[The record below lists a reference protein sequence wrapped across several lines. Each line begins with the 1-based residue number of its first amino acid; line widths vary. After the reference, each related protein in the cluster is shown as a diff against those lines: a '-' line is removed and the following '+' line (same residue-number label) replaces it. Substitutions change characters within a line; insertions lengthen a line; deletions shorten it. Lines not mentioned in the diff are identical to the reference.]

1 MGLKRKLDLCG
12 SPSCAKLEYSATCDG
27 MPELMT
33 ILRKWQLTLALP
45 LLLLG
50 LFAWPIFA
58 QEKTGQTPDVEN
70 APTRDGHDRPTTYP
84 KIRFGKKAQP
94 AESAE
99 EPKVED
105 TKLKARVYLLDI
117 SDVMAETITVEG
129 ARETTRLE
137 HMVAQ
142 MERSLDAL
150 ARRKDPR
157 LRFNIVTF
165 GTVQDFAEGGELQSA
180 TEDNT
185 KRAKEWL
192 KKLEASGKSDIYTM
206 LSECFEQE
214 PESATMIVGGMP
226 CAPEGVDEAELKKH
240 KNAGEY
246 VLEQLKL
253 WRKDGKET
261 TLDITGVGLSAE
273 EKEYYKRLAD
283 AAGGTYLDA

>member
-1 MGLKRKLDLCG
+1 
-12 SPSCAKLEYSATCDG
+12 
-27 MPELMT
+27 MP
-33 ILRKWQLTLALP
+33 ILRNWRMAFALP

-50 LFAWPIFA
+50 LLALRPAVLA
-58 QEKTGQTPDVEN
+58 QEGTGTETPE
-70 APTRDGHDRPTTYP
+70 AEKPPARDGHDRPTTYP
-84 KIRFGKKAQP
+84 KIRFGKKPQP
-94 AESAE
+94 EEGAKEAE
-99 EPKVED
+99 VED

-117 SDVMAETITVEG
+117 SDAMTKRINVEG
-129 ARETTRLE
+129 AAETTRLA

-150 ARRKDPR
+150 AKRKDPR
-157 LRFNIVTF
+157 LRFNIVTY
-165 GTVQDFAEGGELQSA
+165 GSVQDFADGGELQAA
-180 TEDNT
+180 TEENA

-192 KKLEASGKSDIYTM
+192 GKLEAKGESDIYTM

-226 CAPEGVDEAELKKH
+226 GAPAGVDEAELKKH

-246 VLEQLKL
+246 VLEQVKV
-253 WRKDGKET
+253 WRKDGKTT
-261 TLDITGVGLSAE
+261 TLDITGVGLSAD